1 MFPQEMDGAMDLLLS
16 LVCFD
21 PSKRATPLD
30 VINSRFM
37 AALVETA
44 DDANTY
50 DNNDIVKSYMSY
62 LTNK

>member
-21 PSKRATPLD
+21 PSERATPLD

-37 AALVETA
+37 IGLVETSEDA
-44 DDANTY
+44 TDD
-50 DNNDIVKSYMSY
+50 DNDIVRSYMAY

>member
-37 AALVETA
+37 IGLVETSEDA
-44 DDANTY
+44 TDD
-50 DNNDIVKSYMSY
+50 DNDIVRSYMAY